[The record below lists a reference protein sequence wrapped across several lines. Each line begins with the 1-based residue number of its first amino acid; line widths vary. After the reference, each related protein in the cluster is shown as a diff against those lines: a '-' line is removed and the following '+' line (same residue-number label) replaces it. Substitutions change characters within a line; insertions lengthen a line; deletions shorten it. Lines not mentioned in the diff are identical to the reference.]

1 MFTQFPKFNLKITL
15 PYSLSP
21 VLVSPL
27 PRELVCRL
35 ILKLSLGFFD
45 INTKLAYGLVY
56 CFSSTVFSI
65 GQCLTALTRTQFDRV
80 QSGVNF
86 KVGSF
91 QNCGVCPQA
100 FPSSLLP
107 FAGYKKIKGFI
118 INFYLKSSFRKA
130 FNLFVFLLFFF
141 F

>member
-1 MFTQFPKFNLKITL
+1 MFTQFRKFNLKITL
-15 PYSLSP
+15 PYPPSP
-21 VLVSPL
+21 LLVPLL
-27 PRELVCRL
+27 PRELVRRL
-35 ILKLSLGFFD
+35 ILQVSLGFFD

-56 CFSSTVFSI
+56 CFSSSQFSI

-107 FAGYKKIKGFI
+107 FAGYKK
-118 INFYLKSSFRKA
+118 NQRFYCQ
-130 FNLFVFLLFFF
+130 FLLKVFI
-141 F
+141 